1 MACRLR
7 IGLTGGIGSGKSEA
21 ARQFAALGAAI
32 IDTDLI
38 ARRLVEPGQPAL
50 AEITAVF
57 GREVI
62 ETSGRLDRDRLRRLV
77 FADPARRKQ
86 LENIL
91 HPRIRAR
98 AVQEADRTDAPYCLL
113 VIPLL
118 VETAANY
125 QLDRV
130 LLVDCPEAL
139 QRQRIRARDALS
151 DAEIDDVLAAQA
163 SRAARQAVADDIILN
178 DNDLQSLTVAVERL
192 HRRYLALSAGRSP
205 DRP

>member
-7 IGLTGGIGSGKSEA
+7 IGLTGGIGSGKSEV
-21 ARQFAALGAAI
+21 ARQFAALGAAV

-38 ARRLVEPGQPAL
+38 ARQLVEPGQPAL
-50 AEITAVF
+50 SEIAAVF
-57 GREVI
+57 GGEVI
-62 ETSGRLDRDRLRRLV
+62 ETSGRLDRDRLRRLI

-86 LENIL
+86 LEDIL
-91 HPRIRAR
+91 HPRIRSR
-98 AVQEADRTDAPYCLL
+98 ALQEADRTDAPYCLL

-118 VETAANY
+118 VETAADY
-125 QLDRV
+125 HLDRI

-178 DNDLQSLTVAVERL
+178 DNDLPSLTVAVERL
-192 HRRYLALSAGRSP
+192 HRHYLAFSAGRSP
-205 DRP
+205 DRQ